1 MICGIGAAAGY
12 GKFRILFVRRPYIMT
27 LLKLAGTLPNGL
39 HDSEVSELAISYA
52 DRTIR
57 LAINVWVGDMDNE
70 ASRESYRKGVIMI
83 NDFVYC
89 VLDRPDVNYPYE
101 SAHVLTIDVVE
112 PDELVTLNGNGEA
125 CRLWVSEWNGFIHIR
140 AGDATLKWLGPEV
153 VRR

>member
-1 MICGIGAAAGY
+1 V
-12 GKFRILFVRRPYIMT
+12 VRRLHLMT
-27 LLKLAGTLPNGL
+27 LLELAGTLPNGL
-39 HDSEVSELAISYA
+39 HDSEVSELIVSYA

-70 ASRESYRKGVIMI
+70 ASRESYRQGVITI

-89 VLDRPDVNYPYE
+89 VLDRPDINYPYE
-101 SAHVLTIDVVE
+101 SARVLTIDVME
-112 PDELVTLNGNGEA
+112 PDESVTQNGNGEA